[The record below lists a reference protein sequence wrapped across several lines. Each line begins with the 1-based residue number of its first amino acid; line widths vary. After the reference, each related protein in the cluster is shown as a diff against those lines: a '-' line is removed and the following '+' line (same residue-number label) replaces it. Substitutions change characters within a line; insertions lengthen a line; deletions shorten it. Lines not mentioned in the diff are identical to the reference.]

1 MHITW
6 HGQYTVKIASKDAAV
21 IIDPYAPSVGLPA
34 FRGKAD
40 VVALSNPADKTMS
53 HTSGLQGEPIIINTP
68 GEYSLRGM
76 ALHAIPWQ
84 TEEGQERSLLQWL
97 VEGINVVH
105 MGALTRELSQEELQ
119 VLERTGIDILIIPV
133 GAGTALNT
141 KMALSLVSKIE
152 PRIVI
157 PIHYKIPKVTETL
170 DPVDT
175 FAKEMG
181 VSPKGAEDKLTVR
194 ANRLPPDDM
203 VTVILK
209 A

>member
-1 MHITW
+1 MHIFW
-6 HGQYTVKIASKDAAV
+6 PGQYTIKLVSKDATA

-40 VVALSNPADKTMS
+40 IVALSNPADQTMS
-53 HTSGLQGEPIIINTP
+53 HRAGIQGEPVIIDTP

-76 ALHAIPWQ
+76 TLHAIPWQ
-84 TEEGQERSLLQWL
+84 TEDGSERSVLQWL

-105 MGALTRELSQEELQ
+105 VGALTRELSQEELQ

-133 GAGTALNT
+133 GAGTGLNT

-157 PIHYKIPKVTETL
+157 PIHYKIPKVTEKL

-181 VSPKGAEDKLTVR
+181 VSPKAAEDKLIVR
-194 ANRLPPDDM
+194 VGRLPQEDM
-203 VTVILK
+203 ITIILK
-209 A
+209 P